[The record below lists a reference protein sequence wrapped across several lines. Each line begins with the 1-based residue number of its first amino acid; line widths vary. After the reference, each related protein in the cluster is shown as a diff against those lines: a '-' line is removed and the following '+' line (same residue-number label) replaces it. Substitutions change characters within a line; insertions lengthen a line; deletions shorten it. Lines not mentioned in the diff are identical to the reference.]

1 MGAPDRAPTRET
13 VQRNGPGGLR
23 GLVALALALAIPPC
37 ASGATNVCGGTAL
50 GPLDAVGTES
60 LSIAVAPIA
69 GGQELQPWEL
79 ASTGSTAVTPATLHE
94 GIASGAI
101 PTITLVTTTTAVP
114 ITTLTLVTTTLTLPV
129 TTLTLPV
136 TTTFTVLPVTTT
148 FNISLTPLTLP
159 VYT

>member
-13 VQRNGPGGLR
+13 VQMNGPGGLR

-37 ASGATNVCGGTAL
+37 ASGATNLCGGTAL
-50 GPLDAVGTES
+50 GPLDAAGTAS

-101 PTITLVTTTTAVP
+101 PSITLVTTTTAVP
-114 ITTLTLVTTTLTLPV
+114 ITTLTPLATTTTIPPTTTTTLPTTTLTLPT
-129 TTLTLPV
+129 TTLTLL
-136 TTTFTVLPVTTT
+136 TTTIT
-148 FNISLTPLTLP
+148 
-159 VYT
+159 